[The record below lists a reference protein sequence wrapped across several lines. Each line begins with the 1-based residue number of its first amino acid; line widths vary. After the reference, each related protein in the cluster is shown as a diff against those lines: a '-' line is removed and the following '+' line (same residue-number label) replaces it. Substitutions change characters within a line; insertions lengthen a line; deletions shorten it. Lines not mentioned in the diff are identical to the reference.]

1 MSDSTDSSAEQK
13 PAPSGSGEKHA
24 DVSINLDPQ
33 AIENLVESH
42 PSTDADAKTASKSGT
57 ATHQLSIDVS
67 GMTWGEVKD
76 KFGTTTFVP
85 EVKASLTPASST
97 NELQAD
103 VHANLI
109 EQNWGQI
116 DGIGLKTVLGGDLK
130 YNDDKLGGD
139 VTVEQDV
146 TFKSAT
152 LSATVTT
159 DFATGA
165 VSATAGFKFSF

>member
-1 MSDSTDSSAEQK
+1 MSDSTEEK
-13 PAPSGSGEKHA
+13 PAPSGTGEKHA
-24 DVSINLDPQ
+24 DVNISLDPQ
-33 AIENLVESH
+33 AIENLVENHS
-42 PSTDADAKTASKSGT
+42 SSDTEAKTASKSGT

-67 GMTWGEVKD
+67 GMTWGQVQE
-76 KFGTTTFVP
+76 KFGTTTFLP
-85 EVKASLTPASST
+85 EVKASLTPGTSST
-97 NELQAD
+97 PLQAD
-103 VHANLI
+103 LHAQLI
-109 EQNWGQI
+109 EEKWADF
-116 DGIGLKTVLGGDLK
+116 DGIGLKTIVGGDLK

-146 TFKSAT
+146 TFKQAT